1 MTSKTIK
8 DLLRDNDP
16 LFVDD
21 SPVGVF
27 DWKMPKGAQRLFIT
41 SAQNATPVHLD
52 FWRVIQRICEDANAA
67 LVVIPLRYKNPTSR
81 WVGSQEGASH
91 WVEEVRPY
99 LASVRRQL
107 NANLMLLGDIKI
119 QPTAAD
125 PLTGF
130 ESVSDASSGIVGHPK
145 IQTRSIATPQ
155 SKMAKLLLTSGACTV
170 QNYSDTRAGRV
181 GEFHHSLS
189 GLMVEL
195 DGPLFWV
202 RRLHYDTRTKSVIDA
217 PAAKRYTADRAVTA
231 PRSLALACGDLHE
244 RFADPKV
251 ISATWGAGGMVEVA
265 RPQHVIYHDVTDA
278 YAVNH
283 HHGKNPFFRIGKRRS
298 GMDDLRAEVEHTI
311 EFLRDHPTPGGQS
324 VIVPSNHPDF
334 FARWMA
340 ENDWRQDPV
349 NAQFYLETA
358 LMMVRGCHTDRA
370 KGTSW
375 PDPFAH
381 WLRSAKIPNTRVL
394 DDDESFA
401 LAGVELGMHGHLG
414 PNGRRGSIRNIRR
427 IGVKSIIGHSHS
439 PGEDEGCTQVG
450 TSTRL
455 RLEYNHG
462 PSSWLQ
468 AHCFLNADGKRQLC
482 FIINGRYKL

>member
-1 MTSKTIK
+1 MTRSLK
-8 DLLRDNDP
+8 DVLRENDP
-16 LFVDD
+16 LHVDD

-27 DWKMPKGAQRLFIT
+27 EGQSLRGKSRVFIT
-41 SAQNATPVHLD
+41 SAQNATPVHEE
-52 FWRVIQRICEDANAA
+52 FWRVIQHICAEENAA
-67 LVVIPLRYKNPTSR
+67 LVVIPTRYKNPTSR
-81 WVGSQEGASH
+81 WVGSQEGKGL
-91 WVEEVRPY
+91 WVPEVQPY
-99 LASVRRQL
+99 LTSVRRQL
-107 NANLMLLGDIKI
+107 NTNLMLLADIKI

-130 ESVSDASSGIVGHPK
+130 ESVSGALSGIVGHPK

-155 SKMAKLLLTSGACTV
+155 SKMAKLLLTTGSCTK

-189 GLMVEL
+189 GLIVEIE
-195 DGPLFWV
+195 GPYFWV
-202 RRLHYDTRTKSVIDA
+202 RRMHYDTRTKSVTDA
-217 PAAKRYTADRAVTA
+217 ARGRRYFATRSETA
-231 PRSLALACGDLHE
+231 PRALALACGDLHE
-244 RFADPKV
+244 RFADPAVVK
-251 ISATWGAGGMVEVA
+251 ATWGPGGMIEVA
-265 RPQHVIYHDVTDA
+265 RPQHVIYHDITDS

-311 EFLRDHPTPGGQS
+311 EFLREHPTPGGQS
-324 VIVPSNHPDF
+324 VVVPSNHPDF

-340 ENDWRQDPV
+340 ENDWRNDPV
-349 NAQFYLETA
+349 NAEFYLESA
-358 LMMVRGCHTDRA
+358 LMMVRGCRTDRA

-381 WLRSAKIPNTRVL
+381 WLRAAKLPNTRVL
-394 DDDESFA
+394 NDDESFT
-401 LAGVELGMHGHLG
+401 LAGVELGMHWHQG
-414 PNGRRGSIRNIRR
+414 PNGRRGSIRNISR

-482 FIINGRYKL
+482 FIINGRFKL